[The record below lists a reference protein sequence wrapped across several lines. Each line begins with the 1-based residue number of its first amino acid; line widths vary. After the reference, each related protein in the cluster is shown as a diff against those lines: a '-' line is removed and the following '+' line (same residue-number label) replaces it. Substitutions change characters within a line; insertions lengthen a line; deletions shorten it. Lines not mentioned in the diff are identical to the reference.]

1 MARATTGDHGQE
13 ARHPAEI
20 PARGWKDV
28 LLRVKDEVGS
38 DNLSIVSAGVAFF
51 ALLAIFPGITAL
63 VTLYG
68 LVTDPAQVEP
78 QLAPLRDLLPANA
91 FDIIASQTRQV
102 ASAATS
108 SLSLGLVVSLSLAIW
123 SANAGTKSM
132 ITALNIAYGEHEKR
146 GFFVLNLWSLA
157 FTVAAILFMIVALTV
172 VAAVPAVQAAAG
184 TGGGMLAS
192 VLLALRWVVMAA
204 LVMAALA
211 LLYRY
216 APSRRSARFQWVS
229 AGAIAATLFWLLASI
244 GFSLYVRYF
253 GSYDK
258 TFGSLGAVVILL
270 MWFYLSTFV
279 ICIGAELNAELER
292 QTRKDST
299 VGADK
304 PIGERGAFVADNKAT

>member
-1 MARATTGDHGQE
+1 
-13 ARHPAEI
+13 
-20 PARGWKDV
+20 
-28 LLRVKDEVGS
+28 
-38 DNLSIVSAGVAFF
+38 
-51 ALLAIFPGITAL
+51 
-63 VTLYG
+63 
-68 LVTDPAQVEP
+68 
-78 QLAPLRDLLPANA
+78 
-91 FDIIASQTRQV
+91 
-102 ASAATS
+102 
-108 SLSLGLVVSLSLAIW
+108 
-123 SANAGTKSM
+123 M

-146 GFFVLNLWSLA
+146 GFFALNLWSLL
-157 FTVAAILFMIVALTV
+157 FTIAGILFMIVALTV
-172 VAAVPAVQAAAG
+172 VAAVPAVQAAVG
-184 TGGGMLAS
+184 TGGMLAS

-229 AGAIAATLFWLLASI
+229 AGAIAATLFWLLASV

-299 VGADK
+299 VGGDK